1 MNIGNKFYQNIE
13 YFVDEAAK
21 FTKFDS
27 GLIQQIKACNAIYK
41 IHFPVKIKGKI
52 QVIEAYRVQH
62 SQHQLPTK
70 GGIRYSEMVDQDEV
84 MALAA
89 LMTYKCAVVNV
100 PFGGAKGGIKINPKN
115 YTEEELE
122 KITRRYTFEL
132 IKKGFIGPALDVP
145 APDYG
150 TSEREMSW
158 IVDTYMQFN
167 SNQIDALGCVTGK
180 PISHGG
186 VHGRSE
192 ATGRGIFYGLQQVCS
207 FADDMKKIGL
217 GTGIEGKTII
227 VQGFGNVGYHA
238 AKVLYEN
245 GAIITGIAEYEGAL
259 YNPKGIDINDLK
271 QYQLANKTIRNYPKA
286 KFIKNNS
293 AILELECD
301 ILVPDALENQITIE
315 NASKIKAK
323 IIAEGANGPITPNA
337 EKILNQNKVLIIPDM
352 YLNAGG
358 VTVSYFEWVKNLSRL
373 DFGRL
378 DNRFQQASFNQIIDL
393 IEKNT
398 GKKISHA
405 EREKLHGANE
415 LDLVRSGLEDT
426 MISSYNALREIK
438 QSNKKIPTLRMAAYV
453 SALDKIGKKY
463 MEMGVFP

>member
-1 MNIGNKFYQNIE
+1 
-13 YFVDEAAK
+13 
-21 FTKFDS
+21 
-27 GLIQQIKACNAIYK
+27 
-41 IHFPVKIKGKI
+41 
-52 QVIEAYRVQH
+52 
-62 SQHQLPTK
+62 
-70 GGIRYSEMVDQDEV
+70 
-84 MALAA
+84 
-89 LMTYKCAVVNV
+89 
-100 PFGGAKGGIKINPKN
+100 
-115 YTEEELE
+115 
-122 KITRRYTFEL
+122 
-132 IKKGFIGPALDVP
+132 
-145 APDYG
+145 
-150 TSEREMSW
+150 
-158 IVDTYMQFN
+158 
-167 SNQIDALGCVTGK
+167 
-180 PISHGG
+180 
-186 VHGRSE
+186 
-192 ATGRGIFYGLQQVCS
+192 
-207 FADDMKKIGL
+207 MKKIGL
-217 GTGIEGKTII
+217 STGIEGKTII

-271 QYQLANKTIRNYPKA
+271 QYQIANKTIRNYPKA

-301 ILVPDALENQITIE
+301 ILVPAALENQIAIE